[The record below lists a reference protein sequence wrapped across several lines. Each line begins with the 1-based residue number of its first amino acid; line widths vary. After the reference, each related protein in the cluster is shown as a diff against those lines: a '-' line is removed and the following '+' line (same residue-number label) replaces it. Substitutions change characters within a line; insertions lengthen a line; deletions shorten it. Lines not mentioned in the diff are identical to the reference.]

1 MSEKVRKLAI
11 SLTAYKNLPEN
22 FSERL
27 RERENIK
34 LFVVGDDMI
43 HEVKKLVSQDISGVI
58 ILKEEAIEEIKTECI
73 AEQICR
79 LDEIKIPDIR
89 EEFVIKQNNKSQQK
103 KYVPKKIGIP
113 QNKKRGSR

>member
-1 MSEKVRKLAI
+1 MTEQKRKIAI
-11 SLTAYKNLPEN
+11 SEN
-22 FSERL
+22 TLNKITDDFLDKLKEN
-27 RERENIK
+27 ENIEIV
-34 LFVVGDDMI
+34 VVGNDLI
-43 HEVKKLVSQDISGVI
+43 HEVKMLGSQDISEVI
-58 ILKEEAIEEIKTECI
+58 ILKEEATEEIKTECI
-73 AEQICR
+73 AEHICR